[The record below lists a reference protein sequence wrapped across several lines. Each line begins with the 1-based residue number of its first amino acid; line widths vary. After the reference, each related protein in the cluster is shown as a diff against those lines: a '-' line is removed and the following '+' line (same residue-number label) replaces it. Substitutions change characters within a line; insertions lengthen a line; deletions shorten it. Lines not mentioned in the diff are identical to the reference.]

1 MRKIRKL
8 EEVSPVDGLG
18 TESTPPPLPSESLSP
33 ISDRRI
39 INSINEFGDALNTR

>member
-18 TESTPPPLPSESLSP
+18 TESTPPPLPESLSP
-33 ISDRRI
+33 ITDRRI

>member
-18 TESTPPPLPSESLSP
+18 AESTPPSLPESLSP